1 MTRQY
6 LIGEMSMLLAELE
19 TAAPRHPPLWEVARL
34 RRTAETGSPTALASV
49 ARRALDVSRALCW
62 ECLSAG
68 DIAGFNRHA
77 AMCVELHDFGACAG
91 LLDDGW

>member
-6 LIGEMSMLLAELE
+6 LVGEMSMLLAELE
-19 TAAPRHPPLWEVARL
+19 TATPPRHPREVARL
-34 RRTAETGSPTALASV
+34 RRAAETGSPATLASV

-62 ECLSAG
+62 GSLSAG
-68 DIAGFNRHA
+68 DMAGFNRNA
-77 AMCVELHDFGACAG
+77 AICVELHEFGVCAG